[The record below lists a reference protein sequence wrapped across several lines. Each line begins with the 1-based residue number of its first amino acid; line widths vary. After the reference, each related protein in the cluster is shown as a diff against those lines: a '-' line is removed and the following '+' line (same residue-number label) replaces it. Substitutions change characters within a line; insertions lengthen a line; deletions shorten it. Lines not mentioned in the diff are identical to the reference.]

1 MWSKWPKLASLAQ
14 KNCTRYIFSSLVC
27 SLLLNDNLLKN
38 IFEHKIKQI
47 EYIQCLII
55 LAFKGDASFMLLIY
69 IVS

>member
-1 MWSKWPKLASLAQ
+1 MAELASLAQ
-14 KNCTRYIFSSLVC
+14 KNYTRYIFSSSMC

-38 IFEHKIKQI
+38 ILEHKIKQI

-55 LAFKGDASFMLLIY
+55 LAFKRDASLMLLIH